1 MKARLLTRW
10 NEHAAGTVLPNVQPG
25 TGPGLIPIHC
35 AEWYDDDEV
44 VKPLTEKGAER
55 KAAAVEDKGKK

>member
-10 NEHAAGTVLPNVQPG
+10 NEHAAGAVLTGVQPG
-25 TGPGLIPIHC
+25 TGPGLIPRQC
-35 AEWYDDDEV
+35 AEWYDDDDD

-55 KAAAVEDKGKK
+55 KAAQVEDKGKK